1 MVMNAIESL
10 ASAVSHAI
18 PAAWTRLRTPRDPKG
33 VWWLD
38 AKVDDHHVAVEW
50 SPSRGFGVSASVLG
64 DGYGEGPEETYSDAD
79 AAIARVV
86 DLLQKRAFTRP
97 PQAVAL
103 RELRA
108 LLGRTQVDVAGRMG
122 VGQAAVSR
130 LEHRDDITLG
140 SLRRYVEALGGKLD
154 IRVRTPAG
162 DEVALALGVTSP
174 ARP

>member
-1 MVMNAIESL
+1 MNAIESL
-10 ASAVSHAI
+10 AAAVSQAV
-18 PAAWTRLRTPRDPKG
+18 PAAWTRLRTPRDPTG

-38 AKVDDHHVAVEW
+38 TKVDDHHVTVEW
-50 SPSRGFGVSASVLG
+50 SPQRGFSVSASVLG
-64 DGYGEGPEETYSDAD
+64 DGYGEGPEETYPEAD
-79 AAIARVV
+79 TAIARVV
-86 DLLQKRAFTRP
+86 ELLQKRAFTQP
-97 PQAVAL
+97 PQPVAL

-108 LLGRTQVDVAGRMG
+108 LLGRTQVDVAERMG

-130 LEHRDDITLG
+130 LEHRDDVTLG

-162 DEVALALGVTSP
+162 DEVPLAVGATLP